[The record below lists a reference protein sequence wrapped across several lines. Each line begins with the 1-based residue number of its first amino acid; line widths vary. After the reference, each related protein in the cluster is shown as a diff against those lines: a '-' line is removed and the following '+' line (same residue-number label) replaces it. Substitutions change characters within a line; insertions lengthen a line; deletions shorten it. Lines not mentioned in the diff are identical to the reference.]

1 VGSLVSATYSAT
13 TSSSQAL
20 TVWTL
25 PSGRVVTV
33 APLAGTR
40 PFLSFLV
47 IKGRVSRADCGCNLL
62 LLLLLLLFVSN
73 GLGSSGVTPAA
84 VRAVEARLPPRR
96 AKGNRRSAVVVE
108 RVVVVVVLLLVLVK
122 LVPHATRSG
131 SRLVGVSSRRASRC
145 GPTTPP
151 WRLLANASLR

>member
-1 VGSLVSATYSAT
+1 LVSATYSAT

-25 PSGRVVTV
+25 PSGRVVIV
-33 APLAGTR
+33 APLVGTR

-47 IKGRVSRADCGCNLL
+47 RKGRISRADCGCGL